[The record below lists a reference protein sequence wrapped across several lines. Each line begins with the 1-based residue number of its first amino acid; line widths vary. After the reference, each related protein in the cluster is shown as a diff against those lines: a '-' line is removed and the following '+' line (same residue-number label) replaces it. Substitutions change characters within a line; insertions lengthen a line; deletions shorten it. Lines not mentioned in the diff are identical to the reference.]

1 MAHSYRDL
9 IVWQHAVKF
18 VTHIYDATRSFPKE
32 ERYGL
37 TNQLRRAAISVP
49 SNIAEGQGR
58 LSPREFRQFLG
69 QARGSM
75 LEVETQLI
83 IAQNLGYLD
92 KQTFSQLESEA
103 KSIAR
108 MLNRLVESTMQRA
121 EGLST
126 GNRKPTT
133 GN

>member
-1 MAHSYRDL
+1 MGHSYRDL

-18 VTHIYDATRSFPKE
+18 VTHIYEVTRSFPKE
-32 ERYGL
+32 ERYEL

-58 LSPREFRQFLG
+58 LSPREFKHFLG

-92 KQTFSQLESEA
+92 ERTFSVLESEA

-108 MLNRLVESTMQRA
+108 MLNRLVEAIAMRA
-121 EGLST
+121 EQFSA